1 MNITIRK
8 INSRQYLLNNNI
20 YNRDIKTDYDKI
32 RLMDESKNIF
42 FESNTINT
50 IRNFQNLDEDSN
62 MAFLKALDA
71 FDLLLE
77 HGSSESVIKTQCDF
91 LVENVS
97 KVRDPDQLKRSLKYR
112 FGRLKRSKEKMN
124 KIDKANDKINNTV
137 KGAINNLSKK
147 KPNIPPTVKEEY
159 YEKIYNETCAIYECD
174 RIVNNYSTIHNRYNI
189 DNVITSLIEGNIDL
203 YESIYKITSY
213 VDTFNIPFKNRY
225 NSALETVWYGLNKR
239 YVQCENSY
247 IVNTV
252 TDYYIFNGGLSESDI
267 DDIHSISKT
276 SPIYNEED
284 FDILSY
290 LDSEVVDNTINDND
304 FNFYGADYDTLSMMK
319 DLEESKMDVIV
330 GINTDKSSDVVY
342 NEKINKLINDF
353 KKSCMSNKDN
363 AFNLISLKALV
374 EKLCNDYPEQIIFN
388 LRSLL
393 PMIRMG
399 FIESDNITNKSDVFK
414 LITLLIDSVL
424 ESPIDKGKIDNLIN
438 IVSNEIDLINN
449 KIEKYKDDE
458 YNEIFSSY
466 KDELNKLLTTVKDFS
481 DTNFNSVE
489 DDSKYEF
496 DDDNIPE
503 DISDDSGLV
512 EAATIVLI
520 SELCESIIED
530 TVDGNVD
537 KLIYGNVRKF
547 SDDTL
552 DTITQF
558 AMVDPYVINR
568 DKLKLEL
575 EKYKKSLRES
585 HNINDYMRLDI
596 VNENINRLSNSVKL
610 YNTYNDPKGII
621 AYLMCLN
628 EIKYMNP
635 ESDNIYFSESV
646 SFINT
651 LKIAVNNL
659 KRKATN
665 LNEKQKQ
672 ASNTL
677 DSTINNLMRS
687 MEKNMD
693 AENREAIARGQVL
706 PSASKCI
713 KLALT
718 FGIAWLVNPVIAVI
732 GAVGAYFTKKSR
744 TQKERQLAL
753 DEIEVELKM
762 CERYMRIYE
771 DKNDLEAV
779 RQCEIIQRN
788 LQRQYQ
794 RIKYK
799 MKVDFKHAD
808 TSSAAIRTSTGN
820 EYK

>member
-42 FESNTINT
+42 FESNAINA

-97 KVRDPDQLKRSLKYR
+97 KVRDPNQLKRSLKYR

-137 KGAINNLSKK
+137 KSAINTLSKK
-147 KPNIPPTVKEEY
+147 KPNIPQTVKEEY
-159 YEKIYNETCAIYECD
+159 YEKIYNESCVIYECD
-174 RIVNNYSTIHNRYNI
+174 RIVNNYSIIHNRYNI

-203 YESIYKITSY
+203 YESIYKIASY
-213 VDTFNIPFKNRY
+213 VNTFNIPFKNRY
-225 NSALETVWYGLNKR
+225 NSALETAWYGLNKR
-239 YVQCENSY
+239 YIQCENSY

-252 TDYYIFNGGLSESDI
+252 TDYYVFNGGLSESDI

-284 FDILSY
+284 FNILSY
-290 LDSEVVDNTINDND
+290 LDSEVVDDTINDND

-319 DLEESKMDVIV
+319 DLEESKMDAIV
-330 GINTDKSSDVVY
+330 GINVDKSSDIVY

-353 KKSCMSNKDN
+353 KKSCMDNKDN
-363 AFNLISLKALV
+363 AFNLVSLKALV

-414 LITLLIDSVL
+414 LIKLLIDSAL
-424 ESPIDKGKIDNLIN
+424 ESSIDKGKIDNLTN
-438 IVSNEIDLINN
+438 IISSEIDLINN

-458 YNEIFSSY
+458 YSEIFSAY
-466 KDELNKLLTTVKDFS
+466 KDELDKLLNIVKDFS
-481 DTNFNSVE
+481 DTNFNDTE
-489 DDSKYEF
+489 DNTKYEF

-520 SELCESIIED
+520 LELCESIIED

-537 KLIYGNVRKF
+537 KLIYGNVSKF

-596 VNENINRLSNSVKL
+596 VNENINRLSNSVRL

-677 DSTINNLMRS
+677 DSTINNLMKS

-808 TSSAAIRTSTGN
+808 TSSAAIKTSTGN
-820 EYK
+820 EYR